1 MEWSSWNDEYKLE
14 QKKSKNIYNV
24 WCLGVTLF
32 FTYSGILMA
41 QKSPCLKYNV
51 SREPKDSGGE
61 AYSRGFVLAA
71 HGPFL

>member
-1 MEWSSWNDEYKLE
+1 MMNITWNR
-14 QKKSKNIYNV
+14 KSPRISTMFGV
-24 WCLGVTLF
+24 GGVTLF